1 MFSRDLQ
8 GTGLCLCM
16 YTSVGGSKKTDQN
29 IKKASTVKRI

>member
-1 MFSRDLQ
+1 MLYKDLQ
-8 GTGLCLCM
+8 GTGLCLSM